1 MIDIID
7 SKKILE
13 FLNSDLK
20 NKIKFE
26 VLDKATSTNTLMKE
40 VAAENEEGFV
50 IVAGEQTA
58 GRGRMG
64 RSFFSP
70 GDSGVYMSLL
80 LKPQIKP
87 EGAVQITTAAAV
99 SVCKALKH
107 LGVSDSKIKWVND
120 IYIGNRKVC
129 GILTESS
136 FNSQSGVLD
145 FAVLGVGINIY
156 ESEEGFPE
164 EIKDI
169 AGAVFTQKQEN
180 LRNEFIAEFINVFF
194 DYYKVLS
201 SKKHMKEYKEN
212 SFVIGEEVNI
222 IQGENI
228 RSAKAIDIDENC
240 NLVVKLSDGSTE
252 KLYSGEISVKVKH
265 FQQ

>member
-1 MIDIID
+1 MIDIIN
-7 SKKILE
+7 SQKISEL
-13 FLNSDLK
+13 LDNNLK
-20 NKIKFE
+20 NKINLQ
-26 VLDKATSTNTLMKE
+26 VLEKATSTNTLVRKL
-40 VAAENEEGFV
+40 ASENDEGFV

-70 GDSGVYMSLL
+70 GDSGVYMSVL
-80 LKPQIKP
+80 LKPEIKP

-99 SVCKALKH
+99 AVCRALES

-136 FNSQSGVLD
+136 LNSRGDMLD

-156 ESEEGFPE
+156 ESPEGFPD

-169 AGAVFTQKQEN
+169 AGAVFSERKEN
-180 LRNEFIAEFINVFF
+180 LRNKFIASFLNEFFCI
-194 DYYKVLS
+194 YEKLY
-201 SKKHMKEYKEN
+201 SKKHLEEYKEK
-212 SFVIGEEVNI
+212 SFVLGKDINI
-222 IQGENI
+222 IQGEKI
-228 RSAKAIDIDENC
+228 RVGKAIDIDDNC
-240 NLVVKLSDGSTE
+240 NLVVALPDGKTE
-252 KLYSGEISVKVKH
+252 KLYSGEISVRLK
-265 FQQ
+265 

>member
-1 MIDIID
+1 MVDIID
-7 SKKILE
+7 SEKIFEL
-13 FLNSDLK
+13 LNDELK
-20 NKIKFE
+20 SKIKIE
-26 VLDKATSTNTLMKE
+26 ALKKTTSTNTLVKE
-40 VAAENEEGFV
+40 KANEKDEGFV

-87 EGAVQITTAAAV
+87 EDAVQITTAAAV
-99 SVCKALKH
+99 SVCRALER

-120 IYIGNRKVC
+120 IYIGNKKVC
-129 GILTESS
+129 GILTESG
-136 FNSQSGVLD
+136 FNSATSMLD

-156 ESEEGFPE
+156 ESAEGFPD

-169 AGAVFTQKQEN
+169 AGAIFSQKEEN
-180 LRNEFIAEFINVFF
+180 LRNKFIAGFISEFFEF
-194 DYYKVLS
+194 YMSLS
-201 SKKHMKEYKEN
+201 SRKHLKEYRER
-212 SFVIGEEVNI
+212 SFVLGKEITV

-228 RSAKAIDIDENC
+228 RNAKALDIDENC
-240 NLVVKLSDGSTE
+240 NLIAQFPNGTTE
-252 KLYSGEISVKVKH
+252 KLYSGEISIK
-265 FQQ
+265 FM

>member
-13 FLNSDLK
+13 FLDSDLK
-20 NKIKFE
+20 EKIKIQ
-26 VLDKATSTNTLMKE
+26 VLEKATSTNTLVKE
-40 VAAENEEGFV
+40 LATENDEGFI

-80 LKPQIKP
+80 LKPEIKP
-87 EGAVQITTAAAV
+87 EDAVQITTAAAV
-99 SVCKALKH
+99 SVCNALES
-107 LGVSDSKIKWVND
+107 LGVSDSRIKWVND
-120 IYIGNRKVC
+120 IYIGKRKIC

-136 FNSQSGVLD
+136 FDSQREMLD

-156 ESEEGFPE
+156 ESKEGFPD
-164 EIKDI
+164 EIKDV
-169 AGAVFTQKQEN
+169 AGAVFPKREEN
-180 LRNEFIAEFINVFF
+180 LRNKFIGAFINEFF
-194 DYYKVLS
+194 VYYNSLS
-201 SKKHMKEYKEN
+201 SKKHLKEYKEKSCVLGN
-212 SFVIGEEVNI
+212 KINI

-228 RSAKAIDIDENC
+228 RVGQALDIDENC
-240 NLVVKLSDGSTE
+240 NLVAELSDGTVE
-252 KLYSGEISVKVKH
+252 KLYTGEISVR
-265 FQQ
+265 FA

>member
-1 MIDIID
+1 MVDVID
-7 SKKILE
+7 SQKIIALLDDE
-13 FLNSDLK
+13 LK
-20 NKIKFE
+20 NKLKFQI
-26 VLDKATSTNTLMKE
+26 LDKATSTNTLVKE
-40 VAAENEEGFV
+40 IASENDEGFV

-87 EGAVQITTAAAV
+87 EDAVQITTAAAV
-99 SVCKALKH
+99 SVCRALEG
-107 LGVSDSKIKWVND
+107 LGVTDPKIKWVND
-120 IYIGNRKVC
+120 IYIGNKKVC

-136 FNSQSGVLD
+136 FNSGDGKLG

-156 ESEEGFPE
+156 ESEEGFPN

-169 AGAVFTQKQEN
+169 AGTVFTQRKEN
-180 LRNEFIAEFINVFF
+180 LRNKFIAEFINEFF
-194 DYYKVLS
+194 EFYINISLR
-201 SKKHMKEYKEN
+201 KHMKEYKEK
-212 SFVIGEEVNI
+212 SFVLGKEISI

-228 RSAKAIDIDENC
+228 RNGKAVDVDENC
-240 NLVVKLSDGSTE
+240 NLVAEFPDGTTE
-252 KLYSGEISVKVKH
+252 KLYSGEISIRFV
-265 FQQ
+265 